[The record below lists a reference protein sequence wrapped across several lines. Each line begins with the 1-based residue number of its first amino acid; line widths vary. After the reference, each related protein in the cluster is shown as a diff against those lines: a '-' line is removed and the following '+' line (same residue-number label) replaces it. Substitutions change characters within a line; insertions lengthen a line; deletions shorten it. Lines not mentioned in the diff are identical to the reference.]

1 MDKAAPEYDSLS
13 DSHLDIFDDVTEDEV
28 KSLIFKSPSKHCDL
42 YPLPTMLLKNCID
55 ELIPHITHILNVSL
69 QTGSVPDCFKYALV
83 NPLIKKTGLD
93 CQILSTCNYR
103 PVSNLLFLSKILEKV
118 VLMRLLSHL
127 RSNNLQE
134 VFQSAYKEFHSTE
147 TALLKVFSDILKD
160 SNKT

>member
-93 CQILSTCNYR
+93 CQILSNYR
-103 PVSNLLFLSKILEKV
+103 PVSNLPFLSKILEKV
-118 VLMRLLSHL
+118 ILKRLLSHL

-147 TALLKVFSDILKD
+147 TALLKVVSDILKD